1 MLLNIYSTCQV
12 FVRRWKRW
20 MAGSSTRNICW
31 RPASK
36 VKHQNHAI
44 HIISCSLL
52 ILDPFLSSFSWSNIC
67 RLPPLTMNNYSFV
80 CFLFDQCCT
89 QHQSQIW
96 NKEVVKQSQRKGEKV
111 QRTLTKRT
119 EVSLGDFFY
128 ERSQSSPF
136 YDKTIKQ
143 YLECC
148 FCRYNQVC
156 VKAKVK
162 VLIAQYA
169 FTLLITKHQRRS
181 KNPLIRFWNFSHCVF
196 FACCM
201 SFFALFIYLVFLF

>member
-1 MLLNIYSTCQV
+1 MCLSKIWWFGILKVASPIKKPKAEFVLMLLNIYSTCQV

-119 EVSLGDFFY
+119 EVSLGDFFMKD
-128 ERSQSSPF
+128 PN
-136 YDKTIKQ
+136 
-143 YLECC
+143 L
-148 FCRYNQVC
+148 
-156 VKAKVK
+156 
-162 VLIAQYA
+162 
-169 FTLLITKHQRRS
+169 
-181 KNPLIRFWNFSHCVF
+181 
-196 FACCM
+196 
-201 SFFALFIYLVFLF
+201 FLFMTRR

>member
-1 MLLNIYSTCQV
+1 MLAQYRKTKAEFVLMLLNIYSTCQV
-12 FVRRWKRW
+12 FVRQWKRW

-96 NKEVVKQSQRKGEKV
+96 NKEVVKQSQRKGERSKGYW
-111 QRTLTKRT
+111 QK
-119 EVSLGDFFY
+119 
-128 ERSQSSPF
+128 ERRYLWGIFLWKIPIFSF
-136 YDKTIKQ
+136 LWLDNKTI
-143 YLECC
+143 
-148 FCRYNQVC
+148 
-156 VKAKVK
+156 
-162 VLIAQYA
+162 
-169 FTLLITKHQRRS
+169 
-181 KNPLIRFWNFSHCVF
+181 PW
-196 FACCM
+196 M
-201 SFFALFIYLVFLF
+201 LFL